1 MNEGG
6 EGNEIH
12 WSLIAQCSSTYV
24 TDDRIYLGIVV
35 KVEVRVG
42 AVLLEE
48 EELLLPFADL
58 LLLLQE
64 VPLHLDPLLP
74 LRVGLLTTLAQR
86 RVYLLGRGLLRLLR
100 PGRQRSVIVARLLQG
115 VRAFM

>member
-1 MNEGG
+1 M
-6 EGNEIH
+6 
-12 WSLIAQCSSTYV
+12 
-24 TDDRIYLGIVV
+24 
-35 KVEVRVG
+35 RVG

-100 PGRQRSVIVARLLQG
+100 PGRQRGVIVARLLQG